1 MGVALRRGDD
11 PEAFPGGWPG
21 REVRVAEGWVAE
33 RSERGP
39 KDAPGERLE
48 WVAPRRQHLRLF
60 PLILCVHLLVP
71 GVHLVLAQDIST
83 YSGHHYSWVEGA
95 RIGHDFGRN
104 PWSPGGQGTEGF
116 VSPGGRAV
124 LRQALAQAVEAGEE
138 RLSFDFGFDF
148 RSIVQRGEDGT
159 LVLDPFVMPS
169 LEIFLAELD
178 SSHAQAQARG
188 RSLGADV
195 VLTDFRIADRQP
207 ADPDHPE
214 VGGDTPAFI
223 LDPEARRDLVA
234 ALAPA
239 LARLGQH
246 PRITLN
252 LMNEPEFLAFP
263 VAKALASLRQGQWP
277 AASYVERRAGKVV
290 VASGA
295 AVVPLL
301 EALGPEGH
309 VRVQRDQH
317 TGAAKLSSTPAR
329 VADVDQFLIALRE
342 GIALAAPQAQVTVGW
357 ADDRS
362 AIENTLRL
370 EKRVGHPLT
379 EVVSFHVY
387 DVAIN
392 PWHPLKT
399 TRADFAKAGLG
410 DRQLRITEW
419 GLGSP
424 QGQQALQE
432 AMIAV
437 FSKVQQ
443 AGFEGVLFWWDA
455 DHLFDYRA
463 YRQAIAPFALPTAVA
478 LDQASTPVQTALG
491 PAYPNPFNAG
501 THLPY
506 QLATPGPVRLQ
517 VYNLAGQLVDE
528 LVDQW
533 QTAGAHDITWSGDR
547 ASGIYLYELR
557 TSTLTLRRRM
567 VLIK

>member
-1 MGVALRRGDD
+1 MYAL
-11 PEAFPGGWPG
+11 
-21 REVRVAEGWVAE
+21 
-33 RSERGP
+33 
-39 KDAPGERLE
+39 L
-48 WVAPRRQHLRLF
+48 
-60 PLILCVHLLVP
+60 PLILCALLLVP
-71 GVHLVLAQDIST
+71 DVHPIMAQDIST

-116 VSPGGRAV
+116 VSPGGRAA
-124 LRQALAQAVEAGEE
+124 LRQALAKAVEAGEQ

-148 RSIVQRGEDGT
+148 RSIVQRNEDNT
-159 LVLDPFVMPS
+159 LALDPFVMPS
-169 LEIFLAELD
+169 IEIFLAELD
-178 SSHAQAQARG
+178 SSHAQAQTRG

-195 VLTDFRIADRQP
+195 VLTDFRIADNQP
-207 ADPDHPE
+207 ADPEHPE

-223 LDPEARRDLVA
+223 LDPQARQELVA

-246 PRITLN
+246 PRIALN

-263 VAKALASLRQGQWP
+263 AAKALDHIRQGQWP
-277 AASYVERRAGKVV
+277 AVNYVERRTGKVV
-290 VASGA
+290 VTSGA
-295 AVVPLL
+295 EVLPLL

-309 VRVQRDQH
+309 VRVQRDQR

-342 GIALAAPQAQVTVGW
+342 GITLAAPQAQITVGW
-357 ADDRS
+357 ADDQS

-370 EKRVGHPLT
+370 EKKAGHPLT
-379 EVVSFHVY
+379 EVLSFHVY
-387 DVAIN
+387 DVPIN

-399 TRADFAKAGLG
+399 TRADFVKAGLG

-424 QGQQALQE
+424 QGQEALQE
-432 AMIAV
+432 AIAAV
-437 FSKVQQ
+437 FSQVQQ

-455 DHLFDYRA
+455 DHLFGYTA
-463 YRQAIAPFALPTAVA
+463 YQQAIAPYASPTAVA
-478 LDQASTPVQTALG
+478 AGQSPTPGQTTLG

-506 QLATPGPVRLQ
+506 QLAAPGPVRLRI
-517 VYNLAGQLVDE
+517 YNLAGQLVDE

-533 QTAGAHDITWSGDR
+533 QTAGAHHTAWSGEGV
-547 ASGIYLYELR
+547 ASGIYLYELQAGEFK
-557 TSTLTLRRRM
+557 LRRQM
-567 VLIK
+567 MLIK

>member
-1 MGVALRRGDD
+1 MVIQYIFCILLLL
-11 PEAFPGGWPG
+11 PC
-21 REVRVAEGWVAE
+21 
-33 RSERGP
+33 
-39 KDAPGERLE
+39 
-48 WVAPRRQHLRLF
+48 PR
-60 PLILCVHLLVP
+60 PAA
-71 GVHLVLAQDIST
+71 AQDISI

-95 RIGHDFGRN
+95 RVGHDFGRN

-116 VSPGGRAV
+116 VSPGGRAA
-124 LRQALAQAVEAGEE
+124 LRQALDQAVAAGEE

-178 SSHAQAQARG
+178 SSHAQAQAKG

-195 VLTDFRIADRQP
+195 VLTDFRIADNQP

-223 LDPEARRDLVA
+223 LDPRARQELMA

-263 VAKALASLRQGQWP
+263 VAKALARLRQGQWP
-277 AASYVERRAGKVV
+277 AATYTERRAGKVV
-290 VASGA
+290 VTSGA

-301 EALGPEGH
+301 EALGPEAH
-309 VRVQRDQH
+309 VRVQRDQR

-370 EKRVGHPLT
+370 EKKAGHPLT

-387 DVAIN
+387 EVPIN

-399 TRADFAKAGLG
+399 KRADFAKAGLG

-432 AMIAV
+432 AMTSA
-437 FSKVQQ
+437 FSQVQQ
-443 AGFEGVLFWWDA
+443 AGFAGVLFWWDA
-455 DHLFDYRA
+455 DHFFDYSA
-463 YRQAIAPFALPTAVA
+463 YAQAIAPFAPPTAVS
-478 LDQASTPVQTALG
+478 LDQTSTPTQTTLG
-491 PAYPNPFNAG
+491 PAYPNPFNTS

-506 QLATPGPVRLQ
+506 QLSSPGPVRLRI
-517 VYNLAGQLVDE
+517 YNLAGQLVDE

-533 QTAGAHDITWSGDR
+533 QTAGAHQIAWTGDR
-547 ASGIYLYELR
+547 AASGIYLYELQTGTFIDHR
-557 TSTLTLRRRM
+557 QM